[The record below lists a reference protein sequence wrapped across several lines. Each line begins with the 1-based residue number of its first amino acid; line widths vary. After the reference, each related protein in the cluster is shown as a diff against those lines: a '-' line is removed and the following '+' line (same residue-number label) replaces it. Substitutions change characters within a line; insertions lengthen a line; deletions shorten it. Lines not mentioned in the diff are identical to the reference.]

1 MEALDERERFING
14 NLSREFGALAVSEVV
29 EPVEQE

>member
-14 NLSREFGALAVSEVV
+14 NLSRELGLIAVVGVV